1 MSAKKLLVVEDEPAQ
16 RELLVEL
23 LGAAGYEVRPA
34 GSAEEALEALE
45 HAPVD
50 LVLSD
55 WKLPGMDGMSL
66 YERVS
71 QRWPTTAFVIVTA
84 YGTIARAVEAVRRGA
99 DDYLAKPFERE
110 SLLLSVERSLRARAL
125 ADENRRLVAE
135 LGAARGERASLV
147 DMIGKA
153 PGMQRLYRTLEK
165 IGPTDATVLIGG
177 ESGTGKELCARA
189 LHALSS
195 RASKPFVAV
204 NCAAIPEGLVE
215 SEFFG
220 ARKGAFTGADRDR
233 TGRFE
238 AAEGG
243 TIFLDEVGELPLEA
257 QPKLLRVLQERRI
270 TPVGSNEERNVDVRI
285 VAATNQRLEE
295 AVKAGRFREDL
306 YYRLAVVP
314 VLMPPLRERRE
325 DVPLLIEHFMS
336 AAARRHSCPEPRFP
350 SAVTRK
356 LLDHPWP
363 GNVRELANVVERLVL
378 LAEDGE
384 VSPLDLPPDMDPAEG
399 GTGDFQLPASGLAW
413 EEHER
418 EVLRQA
424 LDMARGNRTQAA
436 KLLGMPYKAFLYRL
450 DKHGLKQG

>member
-270 TPVGSNEERNVDVRI
+270 TPVGSNEER
-285 VAATNQRLEE
+285 
-295 AVKAGRFREDL
+295 
-306 YYRLAVVP
+306 
-314 VLMPPLRERRE
+314 
-325 DVPLLIEHFMS
+325 
-336 AAARRHSCPEPRFP
+336 
-350 SAVTRK
+350 
-356 LLDHPWP
+356 
-363 GNVRELANVVERLVL
+363 
-378 LAEDGE
+378 
-384 VSPLDLPPDMDPAEG
+384 
-399 GTGDFQLPASGLAW
+399 
-413 EEHER
+413 
-418 EVLRQA
+418 
-424 LDMARGNRTQAA
+424 
-436 KLLGMPYKAFLYRL
+436 
-450 DKHGLKQG
+450 